1 MALVLPVAALGYLG
15 TLRVAGLRPGQFVR
29 RG

>member
-1 MALVLPVAALGYLG
+1 MALVLPVAAAAYLG
-15 TLRVAGLRPGQFVR
+15 ALRLAGLRLQQFVR